1 MAPVATPVA
10 PTKTATTKASAVETA
25 TGEMSTTETTSAVE
39 TATGKAS
46 RVEPAT
52 AVAATAPAVAT
63 CPSGVSQGDRYD
75 AY

>member
-1 MAPVATPVA
+1 MET
-10 PTKTATTKASAVETA
+10 TAAVETA
-25 TGEMSTTETTSAVE
+25 TSEP
-39 TATGKAS
+39 S
-46 RVEPAT
+46 RVEPAP